1 MFIEEIITRLGV
13 WEANPE
19 ASFHYRED
27 LYGFGIREEEADK
40 IVAKTTGARF
50 AFRGNTFLHYCE
62 TSFGQMNTLKGF
74 FQVDEI
80 EESIKIY
87 NEANFEG
94 NPVLTFDVKNI
105 DKNHLIFFLDEEE
118 MYFVCDY
125 TENKRKFPEE

>member
-40 IVAKTTGARF
+40 IVAKTTDARF

-62 TSFGQMNTLKGF
+62 TSFGQMKVLEGF

-80 EESIKIY
+80 EETIKIY
-87 NEANFEG
+87 KENTFEG
-94 NPVLTFDVKNI
+94 NPVLTLGVKSL
-105 DKNHLIFFLDEEE
+105 DEKRMIFFLEEEE

-125 TENKRKFPEE
+125 TEDKRKFPEE